1 MLRGQP
7 IVEDD
12 RQITRFGK
20 LHPELSKRDRAAERP
35 AAAVQVDR
43 HRMRTGP
50 LRHRDVRAKASAQL
64 DIFFECTDCGEVL
77 IINDRQLFPGAAL
90 RDHVAG
96 RIPARQ
102 LRQNLSIVCAD
113 PTSYRPVFRNVSR
126 RRCAATPAGRRRG
139 EVRTSVRISDPHRA
153 WRSAS
158 TTGKPH
164 TTGRRQAHISMSSAT
179 SRLGAECVIQP
190 DEA

>member
-7 IVEDD
+7 VVEDD

-64 DIFFECTDCGEVL
+64 DIFFECTDGGEVL

-102 LRQNLSIVCAD
+102 SRQNLSIVFAD
-113 PTSYRPVFRNVSR
+113 HASYRPVFRNMSR

-139 EVRTSVRISDPHRA
+139 EVRTSAIRTAP
-153 WRSAS
+153 
-158 TTGKPH
+158 G
-164 TTGRRQAHISMSSAT
+164 GRRRRRASRAPRVAGKLT
-179 SRLGAECVIQP
+179 SRCRAPRRGWAP
-190 DEA
+190 SA